1 MDAHASVVLQL
12 AYTVV
17 IAWSEL
23 ERMLSG
29 RSGSTAMHFSAMRV
43 VDAVTMV
50 WQAIVERRA
59 RDVGRDRLLEIR
71 T

>member
-1 MDAHASVVLQL
+1 
-12 AYTVV
+12 
-17 IAWSEL
+17 
-23 ERMLSG
+23 MLSG
-29 RSGSTAMHFSAMRV
+29 RNGSTAMHFSAMRV